1 MANGYYP
8 PGYFTFHAE
17 GASTNPITDSLHFPG
32 TKYSGV
38 TFGPGYDLKE
48 RTENGVYIDMISIGV
63 SKEDANIIKKG
74 IKKSNNKAKMFVEEN
89 KNKIKKLT
97 KNQKIMLFKKIW
109 GTYVST
115 AKRVYNN
122 LPEVI
127 SEKDLSFL
135 KKPDSEV
142 RWKKVKW
149 QDLDNRIIDIIVDLI
164 YQGAYSEQRKD
175 IKYAS
180 TKNDKSLFIEAIK
193 SDKELLRMDKGRHRL
208 PFLEGKEDGP
218 KDF

>member
-1 MANGYYP
+1 MANSYYP

-17 GASTNPITDSLHFPG
+17 GASTNPTTDSLHFPG
-32 TKYSGV
+32 TKGSGV

-48 RTENGVYIDMISIGV
+48 RAESKVYIDMISIGV

-74 IKKSNNKAKMFVEEN
+74 VKKSGNKAKEFVDEN
-89 KNKIKKLT
+89 KDKIKKLT

-115 AKRVYNN
+115 AKRVYND

-142 RWKKVKW
+142 RWKKTKW
-149 QDLDNRIIDIIVDLI
+149 QDLDHRIIDIIVDLV
-164 YQGAYSEQRKD
+164 YQGAYSERRKE

-180 TKNDKSLFIEAIK
+180 TKNDKNLLAEAIK
-193 SDKELLRMDKGRHRL
+193 NDKELFRMDKGRRRL

-218 KDF
+218 KSF